1 MDCNVFGILSLVF
14 PNLQGACMETADNH
28 SVVIVDVKMPFLS
41 MVVFMVKWVIAAI
54 PAFIILGILGS
65 IVAAL
70 FGGMAGH

>member
-1 MDCNVFGILSLVF
+1 
-14 PNLQGACMETADNH
+14 METADQN

-65 IVAAL
+65 IIVGI